1 MPSLRSQSAVC
12 EVVGSLQAAE
22 LLMTSE
28 EQYENVLKWTKR
40 GARAALIGAIAAVIG
55 AIGAWIAAWPV
66 IQDWIG

>member
-1 MPSLRSQSAVC
+1 
-12 EVVGSLQAAE
+12 
-22 LLMTSE
+22 MTSE
-28 EQYENVLKWTKR
+28 EQYENLLKWTKR